1 MDVLSRDGLAYFWGK
16 CKSAFAAKSHAHDA
30 GAITSGTIDD
40 ARIPT
45 TVARESDIASLRDS
59 VSQTA
64 AKVPGH
70 VYAGTKIIT
79 SSGGD
84 ARLFTADEFKSVFGR
99 EFSASTDYIGVMNA
113 DGTANGSYL
122 TTAYYSS
129 ASRNLWVNGG
139 NDGALRVNYLVFLA
153 D

>member
-1 MDVLSRDGLAYFWGK
+1 MPCCR
-16 CKSAFAAKSHAHDA
+16 
-30 GAITSGTIDD
+30 
-40 ARIPT
+40 
-45 TVARESDIASLRDS
+45 REDS

-79 SSGGD
+79 SSGGE
-84 ARLFTADEFKSVFGR
+84 ARLFTADEFESEFGR
-99 EFSASTDYIGVMNA
+99 EFSESTDYIGVMNA
-113 DGTANGSYL
+113 DGTANGGYL

-129 ASRNLWVNGG
+129 ASRNLWVKGG
-139 NDGALRVNYLVFLA
+139 SDGLLRVNYLVFLA